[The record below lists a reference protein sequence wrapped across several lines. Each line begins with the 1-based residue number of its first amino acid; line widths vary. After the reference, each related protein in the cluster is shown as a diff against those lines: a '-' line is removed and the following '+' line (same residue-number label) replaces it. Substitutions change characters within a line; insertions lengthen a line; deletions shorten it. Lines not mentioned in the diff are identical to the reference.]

1 MYFILYI
8 LVGILW
14 GCTNVFIKIGCKEKK
29 KEKNATE
36 GMFGVLKNVNII
48 LPYLLNQI
56 GSLFYYFLLYK
67 SDISLAVPLSN
78 VSSFI
83 FTYITEIIILKKN
96 ITYKSVLGL
105 ILVCI
110 GLIICLNS

>member
-1 MYFILYI
+1 MHFILYI
-8 LVGILW
+8 LIGILW
-14 GCTNVFIKIGCKEKK
+14 GCTNVFIKIGCKEQK
-29 KEKNATE
+29 KEKNTIE
-36 GMFGVLKNVNII
+36 GIVTILKNINII

-56 GSLFYYFLLYK
+56 GSMFYYFLLFK

-78 VSSFI
+78 VSSFV

-105 ILVCI
+105 TLICI